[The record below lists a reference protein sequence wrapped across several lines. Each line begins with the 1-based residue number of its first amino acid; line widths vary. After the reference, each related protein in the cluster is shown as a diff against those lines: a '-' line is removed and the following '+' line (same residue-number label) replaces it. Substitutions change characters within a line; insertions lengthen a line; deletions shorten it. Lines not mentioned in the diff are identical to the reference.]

1 VLDRALGDE
10 AVGVTRLGEHGAG
23 ALRVHEGHA
32 QKQYKL
38 RQVVEVVFDVH
49 DDRLAQL
56 LEQLKRLRDERREY
70 EREVAAL
77 ETFLREEEVPAPET
91 LAERRAE
98 IAAGRSEVQARL
110 TAVTA
115 EAMSSTDFAEDLRA
129 RYGRARSPAAQAA
142 ACVRDREALVDR
154 CATGSPTSWTD
165 AQSPTSA
172 AAKRGHPGHAPLHGA
187 PPPRAPLPHK
197 VATPGSASGTRG
209 REGPDHV
216 QLPLV
221 RQPGVAQR
229 LGLVDA
235 PAQRREDPLDRIAQL
250 GRRRETHVG
259 ALQAPA
265 TLDPHRRHPVDHH
278 LIDVRVA
285 QQRLE
290 RPQPERPLGHARHE
304 RLART
309 HVQQRRL
316 TLHQRP
322 DPPLDVVGPVAH
334 RLAQQPLAQ
343 RGG

>member
-172 AAKRGHPGHAPLHGA
+172 AASRGHPGHAPLHGA

-221 RQPGVAQR
+221 WDPSVAQAQHR
-229 LGLVDA
+229 GLGLPEMGALPRAASTQDTGVRRRHDRPVVATAHWDSDTLAKSQTRAQPAVTDGIASGRHKLDHADLQVFSRAMLTNRDSLKIVVSPVRVRVSPFREA
-235 PAQRREDPLDRIAQL
+235 PANR
-250 GRRRETHVG
+250 
-259 ALQAPA
+259 PA
-265 TLDPHRRHPVDHH
+265 FAFHTEPWC
-278 LIDVRVA
+278 
-285 QQRLE
+285 
-290 RPQPERPLGHARHE
+290 
-304 RLART
+304 
-309 HVQQRRL
+309 
-316 TLHQRP
+316 
-322 DPPLDVVGPVAH
+322 
-334 RLAQQPLAQ
+334 
-343 RGG
+343 

>member
-1 VLDRALGDE
+1 VLDRALGDQ
-10 AVGVTRLGEHGAG
+10 AVGVTRLAEHGAG

-187 PPPRAPLPHK
+187 PPPQAPLPHK

-221 RQPGVAQR
+221 WDCLCATVVGRAT
-229 LGLVDA
+229 
-235 PAQRREDPLDRIAQL
+235 PA
-250 GRRRETHVG
+250 GRRIIGRARSLAGPLHAFAGCLRSYPTG
-259 ALQAPA
+259 AGTSAPW
-265 TLDPHRRHPVDHH
+265 
-278 LIDVRVA
+278 
-285 QQRLE
+285 
-290 RPQPERPLGHARHE
+290 
-304 RLART
+304 RLAR
-309 HVQQRRL
+309 VRRS
-316 TLHQRP
+316 
-322 DPPLDVVGPVAH
+322 VN
-334 RLAQQPLAQ
+334 
-343 RGG
+343 

>member
-1 VLDRALGDE
+1 
-10 AVGVTRLGEHGAG
+10 
-23 ALRVHEGHA
+23 VHEGHA

-77 ETFLREEEVPAPET
+77 ETFLREGEVPARET
-91 LAERRAE
+91 LAEHRAE
-98 IAAGRSEVQARL
+98 IAAGRSEVQARP

-115 EAMSSTDFAEDLRA
+115 EAMCSTDYAEDLRA

-165 AQSPTSA
+165 AESATSA

-209 REGPDHV
+209 REGPTTYNCHWSGTRASHKLAAGTGASPEVAVDQHAFGAIFTARMAARSRRFPW
-216 QLPLV
+216 PLLG
-221 RQPGVAQR
+221 RASP
-229 LGLVDA
+229 LGLQSTRGVPNA
-235 PAQRREDPLDRIAQL
+235 H
-250 GRRRETHVG
+250 ET
-259 ALQAPA
+259 
-265 TLDPHRRHPVDHH
+265 
-278 LIDVRVA
+278 
-285 QQRLE
+285 E
-290 RPQPERPLGHARHE
+290 RNPRY
-304 RLART
+304 
-309 HVQQRRL
+309 
-316 TLHQRP
+316 
-322 DPPLDVVGPVAH
+322 
-334 RLAQQPLAQ
+334 
-343 RGG
+343 

>member
-1 VLDRALGDE
+1 
-10 AVGVTRLGEHGAG
+10 
-23 ALRVHEGHA
+23 
-32 QKQYKL
+32 
-38 RQVVEVVFDVH
+38 VH

-172 AAKRGHPGHAPLHGA
+172 AANRGHPGHAPLHGA

-221 RQPGVAQR
+221 RDCWHATVVRSPSLLDDADRTRISSGCRPRQR
-229 LGLVDA
+229 WDVGRAARARLPLRWRTSGLDCA
-235 PAQRREDPLDRIAQL
+235 PARRPLRSSRARRTRRLHSRRQRRRLAVDPSRGAAGPQRRPKRRPGSASPRD
-250 GRRRETHVG
+250 GRG
-259 ALQAPA
+259 WAPA
-265 TLDPHRRHPVDHH
+265 LK
-278 LIDVRVA
+278 A
-285 QQRLE
+285 F
-290 RPQPERPLGHARHE
+290 
-304 RLART
+304 
-309 HVQQRRL
+309 
-316 TLHQRP
+316 
-322 DPPLDVVGPVAH
+322 
-334 RLAQQPLAQ
+334 
-343 RGG
+343 GGYAYLSELKDRSQDA